1 MTEKAGRVSTEMMS
15 GKSEKG
21 KANSATTKG
30 TPKTVPTGVP
40 VFTQQDLLKLKDAVA
55 ELEVHRGK

>member
-1 MTEKAGRVSTEMMS
+1 MQTTDEADEAVEKVTEKAGRVSIEMMS
-15 GKSEKG
+15 GTSEKG

-40 VFTQQDLLKLKDAVA
+40 VFTQQDLF
-55 ELEVHRGK
+55 